1 MAKNGNNILVYAGST
16 LIGCTKTNEIQ
27 TGCETIETSS
37 QYNGVWR
44 SFISGR
50 KEWSIT
56 VAYLVVDSSAL
67 AISGGNGVKD
77 LLQVGNSFTLSIKR
91 RGQSSADLSGS
102 AILKSVKITATRGN
116 LVQGSFQFVG
126 NGSLA

>member
-27 TGCETIETSS
+27 TGCETIEISS
-37 QYNGVWR
+37 PNQGAWR
-44 SFISGR
+44 NYLVGR
-50 KEWSIT
+50 KEWSIN
-56 VAYLVVDSSAL
+56 VAYLVTDSSAL
-67 AISGGNGVKD
+67 AISGGTGVKD

-91 RGQSSADLSGS
+91 RGHSSADLSGS

-126 NGSLA
+126 NGSLG

>member
-27 TGCETIETSS
+27 TGCETIEISS
-37 QYNGVWR
+37 PNQGAWR
-44 SFISGR
+44 NYLVGR
-50 KEWSIT
+50 KEWSIN
-56 VAYLVVDSSAL
+56 VAYLVTDSSAL
-67 AISGGNGVKD
+67 AISGGSGIKD

-126 NGSLA
+126 NGSLG

>member
-27 TGCETIETSS
+27 TGCETIEISS
-37 QYNGVWR
+37 PNQGAWR
-44 SFISGR
+44 NYLVGR
-50 KEWSIT
+50 KEWSIN
-56 VAYLVVDSSAL
+56 VAYLVTDSSAL
-67 AISGGNGVKD
+67 AISGGSGIKD

-91 RGQSSADLSGS
+91 RDQSSADLSGS

-126 NGSLA
+126 NGSLG

>member
-27 TGCETIETSS
+27 TGCETIEISS

-102 AILKSVKITATRGN
+102 AILKSV
-116 LVQGSFQFVG
+116 
-126 NGSLA
+126 